1 MRSVTLGSG
10 FHHSPEEKKPKKL
23 QILAEGSK
31 KFQVSWMDKPNCR
44 QASLWGLYR
53 HRSSQRPRW
62 SNPTRKKHSSQ
73 ILASASS
80 SWLANCTR
88 HTYSEKQEQRLS
100 VVLFRSLLWLLASL
114 NHRLHWTLNL
124 AGCTAQLF
132 LGPLQ
137 RHCLGKA
144 LCRSLQRCPLSVKKQ
159 KAGHSLG
166 TYQRALVVGCECLD
180 E

>member
-1 MRSVTLGSG
+1 
-10 FHHSPEEKKPKKL
+10 
-23 QILAEGSK
+23 
-31 KFQVSWMDKPNCR
+31 MDEPNCR
-44 QASLWGLYR
+44 QPVSGAFTGIEAPKGPDGTIPQE
-53 HRSSQRPRW
+53 RSTP
-62 SNPTRKKHSSQ
+62 SQ

-137 RHCLGKA
+137 HHCLGKA

-166 TYQRALVVGCECLD
+166 TYQRALVGCECLD